1 MAPPLGSLQLW
12 SCNISWTSPILKRLK
27 CLEIV
32 LPSADAGPELAVWLD
47 ALDEM
52 SRLKSLTLHSASPIA
67 PSFLF
72 DVKRTVTLPSRTRL
86 DILAYSLEDCAL
98 ALAHLDL
105 PALTSLRLTA
115 ISCRDVLNKD
125 DVRQLLPYIVR
136 HARGPQDTHPLR
148 SARISS
154 SEEDVRVLAW
164 PVPDIDVKMHN
175 LSNSLAATLPTRVAF
190 SLKTHRHSWPNSRLE
205 IVDTMMTGLPLEDL

>member
-32 LPSADAGPELAVWLD
+32 LPSADARPELAVWLD

-72 DVKRTVTLPSRTRL
+72 DVKRTVKLPSRTRL

-115 ISCRDVLNKD
+115 ISSRDVLNKD
-125 DVRQLLPYIVR
+125 DVR

-164 PVPDIDVKMHN
+164 RVPDIDVKMHN